1 MEEVKIGKWKHFK
14 GTLVEVIG
22 VAKHSETMEELKAD
36 LFAHAKAVHNY
47 TDEQLKDPNMLAEVN
62 RLVKKE

>member
-1 MEEVKIGKWKHFK
+1 MGVKLACKDLDPDMACPF
-14 GTLVEVIG
+14 
-22 VAKHSETMEELKAD
+22 VAKGETMEELKAD

-47 TDEQLKDPNMLAEVN
+47 TDEQLQDPKMLAEVN